1 MSVIERCIHQDVC
14 EFKQEG
20 PEGVCGLRK
29 ICKHYPEDDEDVS
42 SKPTKKKVRIDEDG
56 NEPKI
61 SEAVFKRAKKK
72 LDNIR
77 DTGNLDEN
85 QVKAMDEVKGKHFK
99 TLTEPQKAQIVEMAD
114 SIKV

>member
-1 MSVIERCIHQDVC
+1 MSERCIHQDVC

-29 ICKHYPEDDEDVS
+29 ICKHYPEEDEDGIPR
-42 SKPTKKKVRIDEDG
+42 KPSRKKVRIDEGDTLT
-56 NEPKI
+56 

-72 LDNIR
+72 LENLR

-85 QVKAMDEVKGKHFK
+85 QVKALDGVKGKHFK
-99 TLTEPQKAQIVEMAD
+99 TLTEPQKAQIVEMSD